1 MKRLFFLDFENV
13 GAHGLKNESYT
24 CEDVIYLFYTENAA
38 KISLDA
44 LSGIDASVQFVP
56 VPAGK
61 QSLDMHLATWLG
73 YEISKGSDDVSYCV
87 VSNDLDYDAIIQ
99 FWKVRNVK
107 IRRVPI
113 STSLKTPGSPLVNS
127 AKSNRH
133 NTTVCSMPLPAAP
146 PSVPKKQSQRSAL
159 NSRILQMCSASNVC
173 QGKAGSV
180 ASVVV
185 RHFFGPNRKE
195 LIYRDLVKIFGQK
208 DGARYYRI
216 VKQAL

>member
-73 YEISKGSDDVSYCV
+73 YEISKGNENVSYCV
-87 VSNDLDYDAIIQ
+87 VSNDMDYDAIIQ
-99 FWKVRNVK
+99 FWEKRNVK
-107 IRRVPI
+107 ICRIPI
-113 STSLKTPGSPLVNS
+113 STSLKTPGSMLVNP
-127 AKSNRH
+127 AKNNH
-133 NTTVCSMPLPAAP
+133 QKTAVCPMALPAAL
-146 PSVPKKQSQRSAL
+146 PSAPKPQSQRSML

-173 QGKAGSV
+173 QEKAGSV

-185 RHFFGPNRKE
+185 RHYFGPNRKE